1 MTDNELWASLY
12 KKYGRDFDPKALPE
26 DDPLVM
32 EFWDRVHYLLL
43 KHDINKKTL
52 AYEAEFDQSN
62 ITKGR
67 KSGAYPAANTAVK
80 IAKVLNV
87 SVEFL
92 VTGNDSYFHL
102 LKKKVEQFEKEFS
115 ELSERD
121 KEIIINLIHVMKN
134 KSDLIQ

>member
-1 MTDNELWASLY
+1 
-12 KKYGRDFDPKALPE
+12 
-26 DDPLVM
+26 M

-43 KHDINKKTL
+43 KHDSNKKTL